1 MTPHSFFLIFIKLLG
16 VYLLWQAITLVL
28 NVIGTIGVA
37 VQPGEN
43 DILILAIITGAGI
56 IALVVIALR
65 LCLFRP
71 DIIINKLALDQG
83 FKEERFEI
91 NIHRST
97 VLTLAVIVTGALV
110 LVDSVPSLC
119 HYFLAYVKESK
130 FNGSSPKIY
139 LGLYTVKSLIGY
151 LLVSNNRR
159 IVALIEQRRA
169 NRAP

>member
-1 MTPHSFFLIFIKLLG
+1 MTPRSFFLILIKLLG
-16 VYLLWQAITLVL
+16 IYLLWQALTLVL
-28 NVIGTIGVA
+28 NVISTLGLA

-43 DILILAIITGAGI
+43 DVLIMAIIISVVTT
-56 IALVVIALR
+56 ALVVIALR

-71 DIIINKLALDQG
+71 DIIIDKLALDQG

-97 VLTLAVIVTGALV
+97 VLTLAVIITGALI

-119 HYFLAYVKESK
+119 HQFLAYVKESK
-130 FNGSSPKIY
+130 FNGSSTKIY

-159 IVALIEQRRA
+159 VVALIEQRRA
-169 NRAP
+169 SRGP